1 MSAYS
6 PGPWVCG
13 NFDFVRD
20 AKGNAVAAVYGGWGE
35 RLSIPEVEQ
44 ANARLIAAA
53 PQLLDALRRLMPSV
67 GAAAE
72 RAPAGSEWEHAYQQA
87 SAALALVQ
95 S

>member
-53 PQLLDALRRLMPSV
+53 PQLLEALN
-67 GAAAE
+67 AARPVI
-72 RAPAGSEWEHAYQQA
+72 RAAGTGPTTNDLVAQID
-87 SAALALVQ
+87 AALALVTP
-95 S
+95 